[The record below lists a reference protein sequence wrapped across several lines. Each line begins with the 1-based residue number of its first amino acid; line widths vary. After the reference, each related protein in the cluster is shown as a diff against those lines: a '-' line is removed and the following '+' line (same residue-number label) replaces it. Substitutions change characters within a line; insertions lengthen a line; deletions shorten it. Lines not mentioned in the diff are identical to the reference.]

1 MPNPQPNVLILMCDQ
16 LKAGAIGLYGNAD
29 VKTPNLERLAAKGAL
44 YQRHYVTAPMCVPS
58 RTAFWT
64 GMYPHNT
71 GVRHNQVLMPTD
83 QANYARLLDEAGY
96 DLALFGKDHCFQ
108 GADRDLFKTRLELG
122 HQGFAGAPENS
133 EAKAVAEFLGGPE
146 FSEQPTFNAT
156 IPYPPEAC
164 STSLI
169 ANRTVEFLSDWKDSG
184 ETPFCAWVSFPDPH
198 HPTAAPEPYAS
209 MYSPDQITM
218 PPLCEGELNDKMERV
233 RVFFHLMGFETTSET
248 ELRKA
253 IAMHYGMI
261 RFLDDGIG
269 VILDG
274 LDRLGM
280 EEDTVVVFTADHGD
294 YAGEHGMMLKSG
306 TFYDCMTRVPLIVS
320 LPGRIPEG
328 QMREE
333 LVSNI
338 DIMPTV
344 MNLLGLEPDRPVNGR
359 LLPGAGGEEPREA
372 VFAEHGAGGPLV
384 LMSDLE
390 RYPDYTNPLDKVVI
404 RLMHARNAEGRPKMI
419 RTDRWKY
426 VYDPMDPVDE
436 LYDMDNDPWE
446 LTNLASR
453 PEHAE
458 VRSEL
463 RDRLLRWSIMTEDHS
478 ATPLYSDPVTLS
490 DTPDGGPDFYH
501 HALVDQ

>member
-1 MPNPQPNVLILMCDQ
+1 
-16 LKAGAIGLYGNAD
+16 
-29 VKTPNLERLAAKGAL
+29 
-44 YQRHYVTAPMCVPS
+44 
-58 RTAFWT
+58 
-64 GMYPHNT
+64 
-71 GVRHNQVLMPTD
+71 
-83 QANYARLLDEAGY
+83 
-96 DLALFGKDHCFQ
+96 
-108 GADRDLFKTRLELG
+108 
-122 HQGFAGAPENS
+122 
-133 EAKAVAEFLGGPE
+133 
-146 FSEQPTFNAT
+146 
-156 IPYPPEAC
+156 
-164 STSLI
+164 
-169 ANRTVEFLSDWKDSG
+169 
-184 ETPFCAWVSFPDPH
+184 
-198 HPTAAPEPYAS
+198 
-209 MYSPDQITM
+209 
-218 PPLCEGELNDKMERV
+218 
-233 RVFFHLMGFETTSET
+233 
-248 ELRKA
+248 
-253 IAMHYGMI
+253 
-261 RFLDDGIG
+261 
-269 VILDG
+269 
-274 LDRLGM
+274 
-280 EEDTVVVFTADHGD
+280 
-294 YAGEHGMMLKSG
+294 
-306 TFYDCMTRVPLIVS
+306 